1 MLKVYPH
8 VSCFTFHFL
17 SLSVFPPLLLFLP
30 LTHHWLV
37 SFSSCVSCV
46 PVSVRRSLCSWFVS
60 RGFMVLC
67 FCIIVS
73 ISGFFLVAFCCQLCW
88 YLPLFIT
95 CILDFLTSAVS
106 IKAHFL
112 FFNLPVSLFL
122 HLGPFLMSCDPN
134 NKWNEDLNLNG
145 VFLCLVNT
153 SKIYFKCSHDIMT
166 HKGIHFSCT
175 CLFSCECGWPHF
187 VHYQGPPYHSYWA
200 CKGHELVFNVN
211 SGSSQGQRGWG
222 WCVLH
227 CSATYH

>member
-1 MLKVYPH
+1 MCHTLLSISYLCLFSRPFC
-8 VSCFTFHFL
+8 CFYLWLIIGWSVFHPASPVFL
-17 SLSVFPPLLLFLP
+17 CLFAGPCVPDLFLVVLWSFVFVLLFPFLDSSWWLFVASFVGTCLYLLLAFWIFWLQLSVLK
-30 LTHHWLV
+30 LT
-37 SFSSCVSCV
+37 
-46 PVSVRRSLCSWFVS
+46 
-60 RGFMVLC
+60 
-67 FCIIVS
+67 FC
-73 ISGFFLVAFCCQLCW
+73 
-88 YLPLFIT
+88 
-95 CILDFLTSAVS
+95 FLTC
-106 IKAHFL
+106 L
-112 FFNLPVSLFL
+112 SLFL

-153 SKIYFKCSHDIMT
+153 SKIYFKRSHDIMT